1 MSQIGAGK
9 VAQKR
14 LPNVPNRKNIV
25 FSPTAKIVSNGY
37 GILSGHGP
45 GTEQTENLSRG
56 PNTHKRSKRQSNSL
70 LNIKT
75 SELLSSSTGPTF
87 PTVDRIGDFTG
98 PSFGLSSGLPLHP
111 QTSQASPSTSVR
123 AKKTAVAV
131 NQRTTKSSLL
141 LERVADADAGNGED
155 LFQFGKNFVL
165 GLGPE
170 TKILDIPFDKVG
182 TLCGVAPTISFI
194 PDNKAILK
202 QILQIFIHYMRQIQ
216 NFHNLRRRQDECLA
230 WKKYFFLPTVLFDN
244 NRQGKVKDVI
254 RERIKIL
261 AADDWSSL
269 TLGSLQ
275 LKASQ
280 QNLQIS
286 DADVKKRMT
295 KLMRVGQISKAYKVL
310 TGDRS
315 RLPQDTWAYELLK
328 SKFPEQ
334 SQRCLTQ
341 EQIEALRNFKPPQIE
356 DIEAHIFE
364 RVILGQANQVAHGFD
379 HLRNE
384 HLKKLIGWGH
394 TCGGG
399 SLETDF
405 KNLYKYIILRLMNG
419 DIPMEV
425 RPMYTDTEAFAAPKS
440 ATDIRPLGKINLDRK
455 IAAALLLKINR
466 KEILHAFAGVQYGCD
481 PKGTEKIIHSIRL
494 GMEASPEYDLFAPDA
509 TNAFNLCNREIGL
522 HELME
527 RAPSLYAFTNFLYGS
542 DSKTWFHGMED
553 GIQGID
559 CKEGSQQGCNL
570 GNLLC
575 GMSFQPF
582 VEALSRIVKHGKDEA
597 AFAKFFVDDGNILS
611 SPTLMLP
618 ALEYMVENGPIY
630 GYHMNLSKSVY
641 LVGVRKSYEEAISRK
656 NELTEKF
663 GFNPDNVHIHPD
675 NYLHQDIDQ
684 GSMNELRSKF
694 GAKILGSY
702 VGSEE
707 FIRNSLQLKLEDLEK
722 EAEKLMSCSDIQQ
735 KYIFLRYCFDQKIT
749 HIMRTTDVQ
758 FTESFCEKF
767 DTLKKAIFCSI
778 IGQFD
783 QNTLPADVWTQA
795 CLSTSNTGFGITDS
809 TRARYAAYVA
819 SIFDCMET
827 LEKIAPDWCNGISDL
842 NSDAIYYLPLA
853 ENLLSAIRRIDEISS
868 FEGVKI
874 ELTFTQIQEMGH
886 SKEESVIPTKIGR
899 QHDLYTL
906 MNKAVLHNLKQSVL
920 SSSLKKHAWILSLE
934 LKMSSTFLNVIP
946 KCPSMTFDNMQ
957 FRILVNLRLFL
968 DQPDLLPGIRCDC
981 HRNPVIDNRCHH
993 MLTSCSKMAF
1003 GLRVHNSVLNTLK
1016 ECLQSGG
1023 LLVTRE
1029 PSNMFQNVF
1038 DADSQFTEKEKNM
1051 RPDLYV
1057 HGKRDS
1063 YYDDKYKNIVI
1074 DASWIHPFPIY
1085 GNAPYTREKSVIPEL
1100 SGKRRLQ
1107 EKRAKYEAIATAN
1120 NLKFYPIIFENTGGM
1135 ISQSYE
1141 YLDDLLKVFSGG
1153 YQGSALLRQY
1163 WKNRISCAY
1172 FHSVA
1177 SEIEIKI
1184 KYLTG
1189 VRYVD
1194 QRYENRA
1201 SFIHESSSID
1211 YHC

>member
-9 VAQKR
+9 LAR
-14 LPNVPNRKNIV
+14 NRIPNVPNRKNINS
-25 FSPTAKIVSNGY
+25 SPTAKIFSNGY

-45 GTEQTENLSRG
+45 DTEQTGNLSRCK
-56 PNTHKRSKRQSNSL
+56 NTQKRSKRQTNSL
-70 LNIKT
+70 LNIKET
-75 SELLSSSTGPTF
+75 DLLSSSTGPTS

-98 PSFGLSSGLPLHP
+98 LSSGLSSGLPLHP
-111 QTSQASPSTSVR
+111 QASQASPSTSVR
-123 AKKTAVAV
+123 ANKTAVAV

-155 LFQFGKNFVL
+155 LLQFGKNFVI

-194 PDNKAILK
+194 PDNKAMLR

-216 NFHNLRRRQDECLA
+216 NCHNLRRRQDECLA
-230 WKKYFFLPTVLFDN
+230 WKKYFFLPTVIFDN

-254 RERIKIL
+254 RDRIKVL

-275 LKASQ
+275 LKAPQ
-280 QNLQIS
+280 QNLEIS
-286 DADVKKRMT
+286 DADVKKRTT
-295 KLMRVGQISKAYKVL
+295 KLLRAGQISKAYKGL

-315 RLPQDTWAYELLK
+315 RLPQDTRAYGMLK
-328 SKFPEQ
+328 SKFPEE
-334 SQRCLTQ
+334 SKICLSPENIT
-341 EQIEALRNFKPPQIE
+341 ALRNFKPPLIE
-356 DIEAHIFE
+356 DIEEHIFE
-364 RVILGQANQVAHGFD
+364 GVILGQKNQISHGFD

-394 TCGGG
+394 ECGG
-399 SLETDF
+399 SLETEF
-405 KNLYKYIILRLMNG
+405 RSLYKYIILR
-419 DIPMEV
+419 
-425 RPMYTDTEAFAAPKS
+425 EAFAAPKS

-481 PKGTEKIIHSIRL
+481 PKGTEKIIHSTRL
-494 GMEASPEYDLFAPDA
+494 GMQAHPEYDLFAPDA
-509 TNAFNLCNREIGL
+509 TNAFNLCNRGIGL
-522 HELME
+522 HELMK
-527 RAPSLYAFTNFLYGS
+527 RAPSMYAFTNFLYGS

-559 CKEGSQQGCNL
+559 CREGSQQGCNL

-582 VEALSRIVKHGKDEA
+582 VEDISKIVKHEEDKA

-611 SPTLMLP
+611 SPALMWP
-618 ALEYMVENGPIY
+618 ALGYMIDNGPIY

-641 LVGVRKSYEEAISRK
+641 LIGVRNSYEEAISTK
-656 NELTEKF
+656 IELTEKL

-684 GSMNELRSKF
+684 CCMNQLRSKF

-707 FIRNSLQLKLEDLEK
+707 FIRNSLQSKLEDLEK

-735 KYIFLRYCFDQKIT
+735 KYVFLRYCFDQKIT
-749 HIMRTTDVQ
+749 HILRTTEVQ

-783 QNTLPADVWTQA
+783 QNTLPVDVWVQA

-809 TRARYAAYVA
+809 KRARYAAYVA

-827 LEKIAPDWCNGISDL
+827 LEKIAPNWYDGIPDPD
-842 NSDAIYYLPLA
+842 SDAVYFLPLA
-853 ENLLSAIRRIDEISS
+853 ENLSSAMRSIDEISS

-874 ELTFTQIQEMGH
+874 DLTFSQIKDMGH
-886 SKEESVIPTKIGR
+886 SKEESTIPTKIGR

-906 MNKAVLHNLKQSVL
+906 MSKAVLHNLKQSVL
-920 SSSLKKHAWILSLE
+920 STSLKKHAWILSLE
-934 LKMSSTFLNVIP
+934 LKMSDTFLNVIP
-946 KCPSMTFDNMQ
+946 KCPSMTFDNTK

-981 HRNPVIDNRCHH
+981 HNNPVIDNRCHH

-1029 PSNMFQNVF
+1029 PTNMFQNVF
-1038 DADSQFTEKEKNM
+1038 DADLQFTEKEKNM

-1063 YYDDKYKNIVI
+1063 YYNEYKNIVI

-1085 GNAPYTREKSVIPEL
+1085 GNAPYTRDKSMIPEL
-1100 SGKRRLQ
+1100 NGKRRLQ
-1107 EKRAKYEAIATAN
+1107 EKRNKYEAIATAN
-1120 NLKFYPIIFENTGGM
+1120 NLKFYPIIFENTGGI

-1141 YLDDLLKVFSGG
+1141 YLQDLLKVFSGG

-1177 SEIEIKI
+1177 SEIETKI

>member
-1 MSQIGAGK
+1 MME
-9 VAQKR
+9 
-14 LPNVPNRKNIV
+14 
-25 FSPTAKIVSNGY
+25 TD
-37 GILSGHGP
+37 
-45 GTEQTENLSRG
+45 
-56 PNTHKRSKRQSNSL
+56 
-70 LNIKT
+70 
-75 SELLSSSTGPTF
+75 LLSSSTGTTSS
-87 PTVDRIGDFTG
+87 TVDRIGEFTG
-98 PSFGLSSGLPLHP
+98 LSSGLSSGLPLHD
-111 QTSQASPSTSVR
+111 QASQASLSTSVR
-123 AKKTAVAV
+123 AKNTAVAV

-141 LERVADADAGNGED
+141 LERDDDADAGIGED
-155 LFQFGKNFVL
+155 LFQFGKNFVI

-170 TKILDIPFDKVG
+170 TKILDVPFDKVG

-194 PDNKAILK
+194 PDNKAMLR
-202 QILQIFIHYMRQIQ
+202 QILQIFIHHMRQIQ
-216 NFHNLRRRQDECLA
+216 NFHNVRRRQDECLA
-230 WKKYFFLPTVLFDN
+230 WKKYFFLPTVIFDN
-244 NRQGKVKDVI
+244 SRQGKVKDVI
-254 RERIKIL
+254 RERIKVL

-275 LKASQ
+275 LKAPQ
-280 QNLQIS
+280 QNLNIS
-286 DADVKKRMT
+286 DADVKKRTT

-334 SQRCLTQ
+334 SQRHLSQEKLT
-341 EQIEALRNFKPPQIE
+341 ALRNFRPPQIE
-356 DIEAHIFE
+356 DIEAHVFE
-364 RVILGQANQVAHGFD
+364 SVILGQQNQIAHGLD

-394 TCGGG
+394 ACGG
-399 SLETDF
+399 SLEIEF
-405 KNLYKYIILRLMNG
+405 RNLYKYIILRLMNG
-419 DIPMEV
+419 DIPTEV
-425 RPMYTDTEAFAAPKS
+425 RPMYTDTEAFAAKKS
-440 ATDIRPLGKINLDRK
+440 ETDIRPLGKINLDRK

-466 KEILHAFAGVQYGCD
+466 KEILYAFAGFQYGCD
-481 PKGTEKIIHSIRL
+481 PKGTEKIIHSTRL
-494 GMEASPEYDLFAPDA
+494 GMEAHPEYDLFAPDA

-559 CKEGSQQGCNL
+559 CREGSQQGCNL

-582 VEALSRIVKHGKDEA
+582 VQAISRIVKQNNDEA

-611 SPTLMLP
+611 SPALMFP
-618 ALEYMVENGPIY
+618 ALQYMVENGPIY

-641 LVGVRKSYEEAISRK
+641 LIGVCNSYEDAISRK

-675 NYLHQDIDQ
+675 NYLRQDIDLCSLNQ
-684 GSMNELRSKF
+684 LRSKF

-702 VGSEE
+702 IGSEE
-707 FIRNSLQLKLEDLEK
+707 FIRNSLQSKLEDLEK
-722 EAEKLMSCSDIQQ
+722 EAEKLMSCTDIQQ

-749 HIMRTTDVQ
+749 HIMRTTDIQ
-758 FTESFCEKF
+758 FTQSFCEKF
-767 DTLKKAIFCSI
+767 DALKKAIFCSI

-819 SIFDCMET
+819 SLFDCMET
-827 LEKIAPDWCNGISDL
+827 LEKIAPNWYNGIPDPE
-842 NSDAIYYLPLA
+842 SDAIYFLPLA
-853 ENLLSAIRRIDEISS
+853 ENLSSAIRSIDEISS
-868 FEGVKI
+868 SEGVRI
-874 ELTFTQIQEMGH
+874 DLTFTQLQEMGH
-886 SKEESVIPTKIGR
+886 SKEESEIPTKIGR

-906 MNKAVLHNLKQSVL
+906 MSKAVLHNLKQTVL

-934 LKMSSTFLNVIP
+934 LKMSGTFLNVIP

-1029 PSNMFQNVF
+1029 PTNMFQNVF
-1038 DADSQFTEKEKNM
+1038 VADSQFTDKEKNM

-1063 YYDDKYKNIVI
+1063 HYDEYKNIVI

-1100 SGKRRLQ
+1100 NGKRRLQ
-1107 EKRAKYEAIATAN
+1107 EKREKYEAIATAN
-1120 NLKFYPIIFENTGGM
+1120 NLKFYPIIFENTGGI

-1141 YLDDLLKVFSGG
+1141 YLQDLLKVFSGG

-1177 SEIEIKI
+1177 SEIETKI

-1201 SFIHESSSID
+1201 SFIQESSSID